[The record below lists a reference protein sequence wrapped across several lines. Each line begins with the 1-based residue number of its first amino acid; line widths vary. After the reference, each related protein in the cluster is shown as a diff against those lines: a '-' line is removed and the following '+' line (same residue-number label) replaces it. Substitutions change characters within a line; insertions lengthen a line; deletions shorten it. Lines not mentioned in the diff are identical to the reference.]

1 MPLPQLDIDT
11 WEMADS
17 GQIEPSEEFVLASLF
32 VKRPDL
38 TGIGRS
44 DSLANPFLSTITQP
58 STRAVAPIAPS
69 GRSVPFTAFSATR
82 SFHLSRLGLRLA
94 A

>member
-17 GQIEPSEEFVLASLF
+17 GQIEPFEEFVLASLL

-38 TGIGRS
+38 PGVGR
-44 DSLANPFLSTITQP
+44 F
-58 STRAVAPIAPS
+58 
-69 GRSVPFTAFSATR
+69 
-82 SFHLSRLGLRLA
+82 
-94 A
+94 